1 METKTISRTELLMKI
16 TAADVMHKDVIT
28 VDFDDLVAK
37 ASRIMMEHRLH
48 SLLVLKYGKPAYM
61 ISTYDLLKLSYEN
74 AFNESNIDMLKTQ
87 VEELVKGQKL
97 ISVTTDTPLLEA
109 LKILVEF
116 NIHSV
121 PVIDD
126 GVVMGLLTLM
136 DLARWYK
143 STHEI

>member
-1 METKTISRTELLMKI
+1 MENKTINRTELLMKI
-16 TAADVMHKDVIT
+16 TVGDVMHKDVIT
-28 VDFDDLVAK
+28 IDFDDLVAK
-37 ASRIMMEHRLH
+37 ASRLMMEHRLH

-61 ISTYDLLKLSYEN
+61 LSTYDLLKLSYEN

-97 ISVTTDTPLLEA
+97 ITVRTETPLLEA
-109 LKILVEF
+109 LQTLVEY
-116 NIHSV
+116 NIHSL

-126 GVVMGLLTLM
+126 NVVMGLLTLM

-143 STHEI
+143 STHE

>member
-1 METKTISRTELLMKI
+1 MEQTINRTELLMKVKVG
-16 TAADVMHKDVIT
+16 DVMNRNVIT

-37 ASRIMMEHRLH
+37 AARLMMEHRLH

-61 ISTYDLLKLSYEN
+61 ISAYDVLKLSYEDTFSQSN
-74 AFNESNIDMLKTQ
+74 ADMLKTP
-87 VEELVKGQKL
+87 VEELVRGQRL

-109 LKILVEF
+109 LATLVEY

-126 GVVMGLLTLM
+126 NVVMGILTLM

-143 STHEI
+143 STHE